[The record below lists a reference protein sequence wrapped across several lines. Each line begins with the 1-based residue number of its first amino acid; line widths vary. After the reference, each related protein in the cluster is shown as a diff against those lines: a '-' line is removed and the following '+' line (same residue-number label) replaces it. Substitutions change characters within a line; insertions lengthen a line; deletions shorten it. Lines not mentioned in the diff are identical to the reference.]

1 MFKRRNDSIIE
12 SNAILKD
19 IHGSTIF
26 LRNIFSYFEILFL
39 LLIRYL
45 WILDYIFFL
54 ASLQLFP
61 TGKQIVPISSSTYL
75 PISFQFGI
83 KRHPY
88 VTNFN

>member
-26 LRNIFSYFEILFL
+26 LRNIFLYFEILFL

-61 TGKQIVPISSSTYL
+61 TEKQIVPRLNIIVHTSTNIF
-75 PISFQFGI
+75 PIW
-83 KRHPY
+83 
-88 VTNFN
+88 N

>member
-61 TGKQIVPISSSTYL
+61 TGKQIVPRLNIIVHTSTNIF
-75 PISFQFGI
+75 PIW
-83 KRHPY
+83 
-88 VTNFN
+88 N

>member
-1 MFKRRNDSIIE
+1 MYSWSESYLRNDSIIE
-12 SNAILKD
+12 SDVILKD

-26 LRNIFSYFEILFL
+26 LRNIFLYFEILFL

-61 TGKQIVPISSSTYL
+61 TGKQIVPRLNIIVHTSTNIF
-75 PISFQFGI
+75 PIW
-83 KRHPY
+83 
-88 VTNFN
+88 N

>member
-1 MFKRRNDSIIE
+1 MYSWSESCLRNDSIIE
-12 SNAILKD
+12 SDVILKD

-61 TGKQIVPISSSTYL
+61 TEKQIVPRLNIIVHTSTNIF
-75 PISFQFGI
+75 PIW
-83 KRHPY
+83 
-88 VTNFN
+88 N

>member
-12 SNAILKD
+12 SDVILKD

-61 TGKQIVPISSSTYL
+61 TGKQAFQIVPRLNIIVHTSTNIF
-75 PISFQFGI
+75 PIW
-83 KRHPY
+83 
-88 VTNFN
+88 N